1 MDTSKI
7 YTPVVIALVAGLIIG
22 FVAGRS
28 SGESNSIES
37 NTEQQ
42 KESIVFDHTK
52 EVVTK
57 DVQKQEG
64 EYISVQDQVAGETV
78 DIASVKVSLDGWL
91 AVREVVGGQMG
102 NILGA
107 VRLSTGS
114 YQDVTV
120 DLLRP
125 TISENEYS
133 VVIYRDN
140 GDKEFDQN
148 FDSLVIDGNDPVSS
162 LFKTVE

>member
-28 SGESNSIES
+28 SVVSNSIES

-52 EVVTK
+52 DVVTK